1 MLKIKLQKM
10 KQIENTLPELSH
22 LQFAVLEVL
31 GTAQMSGKDLRTGL
45 GELGIKKS
53 GPAFYQMMARLEE
66 AKFVEGWYIQEVV
79 DGQIIKERQYKITG
93 SGVRALNQTKSFYH
107 GRTRVMALRPV
118 FT

>member
-1 MLKIKLQKM
+1 MSTK
-10 KQIENTLPELSH
+10 ESLPELSH

-31 GTAQMSGKDLRTGL
+31 GTAHMSGKDLRTGL

-66 AKFVEGWYIQEVV
+66 SKLVEGSYSQQII
-79 DGQIIKERQYKITG
+79 DGQIIKERQYKVTG
-93 SGVRALNQTKSFYH
+93 TGIRALNQTKKFYH
-107 GRTRVMALRPV
+107 GRTDEMALSPA

>member
-1 MLKIKLQKM
+1 M
-10 KQIENTLPELSH
+10 KNNNNEVPELSH

-31 GTAQMSGKDLRTGL
+31 GAAQMSGKDLRAGL

-66 AKFVEGWYIQEVV
+66 AKFAEGWYAQQII

-93 SGVRALNQTKSFYH
+93 NGIRALNQTKTFYR
-107 GRTRVMALRPV
+107 GKTQEVAFRPA
-118 FT
+118 FASSI